1 MAHDLRFSLGSLP
14 DGWEGMLQRAQRT
27 EAMGFDSFWTADHYI
42 NPYDP
47 PAPWLEGWT
56 SLAALAARTTRIRV
70 GVLVTCITFRNPVL
84 FTKEALTVDHISGG
98 RLELGLGA
106 GYDEREHQM
115 MGIPFPP
122 PAERVARFGEVVEIV
137 DRLLRQRELTYN
149 GRYYHADGATLRPA
163 PVQQPRP
170 PLVLGGKGPKML
182 KIVAAHADT
191 WNSSSTLEDMRT
203 RNQFLDEQCA
213 ALGRDP
219 GELRRSLLVSALAD
233 KRAPAVWESR
243 ELFSE
248 IVGRYR
254 EAGVTEFVCYWP
266 TTPAGER
273 GLERIAAETIP
284 ALRARHSEGH
294 GTGR

>member
-1 MAHDLRFSLGSLP
+1 MAHDLRFGIGSLP
-14 DGWEGMLQRAQRT
+14 DAWPDVLRRAQRA

-56 SLAALAARTTRIRV
+56 SLAALAARTTRI
-70 GVLVTCITFRNPVL
+70 TFRNPVL

-106 GYDEREHQM
+106 GYDEREHRM

-122 PAERVARFGEVVEIV
+122 PRERVARFREVVEIV
-137 DRLLRQRELTYN
+137 DQLLRQRDLTFH

-182 KIVAAHADT
+182 KVVAAYADA
-191 WNSSSTLEDMRT
+191 WNSSSTLEEMRA
-203 RNQFLDEQCA
+203 RNQILDEHCTA
-213 ALGRDP
+213 VGRDP
-219 GELRRSLLVSALAD
+219 KELRRSLLVSALAD
-233 KRAPAVWESR
+233 KRAPSLWESR
-243 ELFSE
+243 ELFLE

-254 EAGVTEFVCYWP
+254 EAGVTEFILYWP
-266 TTPAGER
+266 TTEVGER
-273 GLERIAAETIP
+273 GIERIAAELLP
-284 ALRARHSEGH
+284 ALRAQRAD
-294 GTGR
+294 RA